1 MNHRHLWPE
10 PLRAQPWT
18 GNAGNLAALAE
29 DVNTLLAA
37 CGREVTREHVPRVT
51 AETRRLA
58 RHFGVPEVAAAQAA
72 LLHDLGGIV
81 PRAEMVPLCEAV
93 GIPICP
99 EERQVPMLL
108 HAQLSVVL
116 ARERYGV
123 TDAGVLQAIRYH
135 TTLHAA
141 PSALD
146 LVVFLADKLE
156 WDQGGPPPYQA
167 ALRWALRD
175 GLEAGATWMLRW
187 MASPAA
193 RLLVPHPDLRAA
205 WATFGVS
212 DPA

>member
-1 MNHRHLWPE
+1 MDPLHLWPE
-10 PLRAQPWT
+10 PLRAQTWT
-18 GNAGNLAALAE
+18 GDAGDLTALAD
-29 DVNTLLAA
+29 DVDTLLAA
-37 CGREVTREHVPRVT
+37 CGREVTREHIPRVT
-51 AETRRLA
+51 AEARRLA
-58 RHFGVPEVAAAQAA
+58 RHFRVPEGAAAQAA

-81 PRAEMVPLCEAV
+81 PRGEMVPLCRAL
-93 GIPICP
+93 GIPIYP

-123 TDAGVLQAIRYH
+123 TDEGVLQAIRYH

-141 PSALD
+141 PNPLD

-156 WDQGGPPPYQA
+156 WDQGGAPPYQA
-167 ALRWALRD
+167 ALRRALRD

-187 MASPAA
+187 MASPEA

-205 WATFGVS
+205 WAAFGVT
-212 DPA
+212 ARG

>member
-1 MNHRHLWPE
+1 MDRLHLWPE
-10 PLRAQPWT
+10 PLRAQPWM
-18 GNAGNLAALAE
+18 GDAGNLAALAE
-29 DVNTLLAA
+29 DVDTLLSA
-37 CGREVTREHVPRVT
+37 CGREVTREHVPRVMT
-51 AETRRLA
+51 EARRLA
-58 RHFGVPEVAAAQAA
+58 RHFGVPEGAAAQAA

-81 PRAEMVPLCEAV
+81 PRAEMVPLCEAL

-99 EERQVPMLL
+99 EERQMLL

-123 TDAGVLQAIRYH
+123 TAAGMGQAIRYH

-167 ALRWALRD
+167 ALRRALRN
-175 GLEAGATWMLRW
+175 GLEGGATWMLRW
-187 MASPAA
+187 MASPEA

-205 WATFGVS
+205 WATFGVT
-212 DPA
+212 ALV